1 MNILFLIGNG
11 FDLNIGMKTQYRD
24 FYKFYCQKESTSELV
39 KELKDVIQ
47 SEIEDWADLEIEL
60 GKYTE
65 KLKTEEDFEVVIDD
79 IREHLSQYLE
89 LQEKEYDYS
98 VLSQEKLFHN
108 LCFPEEMLLKIDK
121 DNITRYKSRWGHT
134 AWNIDIITFNYT
146 RVLEKI
152 LGSEKIIGKHHS
164 GENVVLNNLHHIH
177 GYTDLRMV
185 LGVNDISQIKNES
198 FRKNQNIIEALV
210 KVECNKA
217 AKHGVDELCENSIK
231 DKNLICIF
239 GLSLGETDKVWWERI
254 GKQLREE
261 CQLILFVREKKD
273 IPNRDN
279 HKKIRIERE
288 FKDKFF
294 SKTALSDEEKERL
307 KDKMF
312 VAINTD
318 MFNIR
323 TT

>member
-1 MNILFLIGNG
+1 
-11 FDLNIGMKTQYRD
+11 MKTQYRD
-24 FYKFYCQKESTSELV
+24 FYKFYCQKESTSKLV

-108 LCFPEEMLLKIDK
+108 LCFPEEMLSKKDK
-121 DNITRYKSRWGHT
+121 DNITRYKSKWGHT

-152 LGSEKIIGKHHS
+152 LGSEKILGKHHS
-164 GENVVLNNLHHIH
+164 GEKVVLNNLHHIH
-177 GYTDLRMV
+177 GYTDSRMV

-210 KVECNKA
+210 KDECNKA
-217 AKHGVDELCENSIK
+217 AKHGVDELCENLIK

-239 GLSLGETDKVWWERI
+239 GLSLGETDKIWWERI
-254 GKQLREE
+254 GKQLQEE
-261 CQLILFVREKKD
+261 CKVILFVRDKKD
-273 IPNRDN
+273 IPNRDD
-279 HKKIRIERE
+279 HLKSRTERE
-288 FKDKFF
+288 LKNKFL

-307 KDKMF
+307 KDNIF

-318 MFNIR
+318 MFKIR
-323 TT
+323 ST